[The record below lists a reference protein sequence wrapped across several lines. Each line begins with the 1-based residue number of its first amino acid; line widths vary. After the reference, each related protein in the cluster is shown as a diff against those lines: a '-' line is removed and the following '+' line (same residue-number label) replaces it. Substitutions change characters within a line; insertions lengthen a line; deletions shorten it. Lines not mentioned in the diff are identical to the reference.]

1 MLCRLGFLLLD
12 PWVGEP
18 DVGLRFL
25 TPVGEPLQYNDF
37 LVCGSPTL
45 RVWDLMTLQARP
57 YYLFHCGSYL
67 SLL

>member
-1 MLCRLGFLLLD
+1 MSNALQAWLPVAG

-18 DVGLRFL
+18 DVGPRFL

-45 RVWDLMTLQARP
+45 RV
-57 YYLFHCGSYL
+57 
-67 SLL
+67 